1 MSIDERIPSL
11 SDKELASLQENAM
24 RLALSGS
31 LKQKADC
38 ERVLPLI
45 DAELAER
52 KARAP
57 APAPRKGVVRKPKT
71 KA

>member
-11 SDKELASLQENAM
+11 SDAELARLHDNAS
-24 RLALSGS
+24 RLREQGAVG
-31 LKQKADC
+31 QRTEA

-45 DAELAER
+45 EAELAER
-52 KARAP
+52 RAREP
-57 APAPRKGVVRKPKT
+57 VRPPRKAPVRKR

>member
-11 SDKELASLQENAM
+11 SDQELTRLHDNAL
-24 RLALSGS
+24 RLRTSGAVS
-31 LKQKADC
+31 QRNEA

-52 KARAP
+52 RARAP
-57 APAPRKGVVRKPKT
+57 ARPPRKAPVRKK